1 MAKRNKSDNNS
12 RAKKVENHF
21 KALPPLKP
29 QNQIQS
35 EFIHNLNTCPV
46 TIATGHPGTGK
57 TYIPTRIASLWLK
70 QKAIDKIV
78 LVRPAASASQSL
90 GFFKGTKEEK
100 MTQWLQPIL
109 GTLREEFSP
118 GQLEYL
124 MNEEIG
130 AIEFVP
136 LETAKGSS
144 WKNAF
149 IIVDE
154 AEDCNIKEIKTL
166 ITRLGTNSTMAIC
179 GDINQVDIE
188 KSGVGEFLELR
199 DRSPRLTN
207 CVQHVD
213 FCEYDDIVRSDAV
226 REIVMGW
233 DEAEGIF
240 VDNVQEEPMYE
251 YLEELH

>member
-1 MAKRNKSDNNS
+1 MTKRNQSDKNTRS
-12 RAKKVENHF
+12 KKVESHF
-21 KALPPLKP
+21 KALPPLQP
-29 QNQIQS
+29 QNQIQA
-35 EFIHNLNTCPV
+35 EFIHSINNYPI

-70 QKAIDKIV
+70 QNAIDKIV

-100 MTQWLQPIL
+100 MAQWLQPIL

-166 ITRLGTNSTMAIC
+166 LTRLGTNSTMAIC
-179 GDINQVDIE
+179 GDINQVDIDQCGVGDFLDLRE
-188 KSGVGEFLELR
+188 KSE
-199 DRSPRLTN
+199 RLYN
-207 CVQHVD
+207 AVQHVD
-213 FCEYDDIVRSDAV
+213 FCDYDDIVRSDAV
-226 REIVMGW
+226 KEIIMGW

-240 VDNVQEEPMYE
+240 NE
-251 YLEELH
+251 